1 MPGSKRGISVQV
13 DAALHA
19 EVKEYMEAHGMTMG
33 DFVSLALQNELH
45 PKQMEGENL
54 VEKQRTIAFAVPE
67 SLFQK
72 IKAYLQRNNLTQKQ
86 FFLSLIEA
94 ELEREEQMLT
104 TAASEEEGLEDPE
117 TLDESEAPAEE
128 AVSSPVSGF
137 EAEVEEPVQE
147 ATEIADLGPVAD
159 EFDGEVE
166 DEDEALND
174 PEAPTE
180 EAVSGPVSASAENME
195 EVYQEGT
202 ETAEFEPV
210 AADLEEET
218 DHTGEDDALDEDEDE
233 SETEDPSF
241 SMGM

>member
-1 MPGSKRGISVQV
+1 MPGSKKGISVQV
-13 DAALHA
+13 NAALHA

-94 ELEREEQMLT
+94 ELEREEQRLT
-104 TAASEEEGLEDPE
+104 TAEPEEEGLEDPE
-117 TLDESEAPAEE
+117 TLDEPEAPTEE
-128 AVSSPVSGF
+128 AVSGPVSGF

-147 ATEIADLGPVAD
+147 A
-159 EFDGEVE
+159 
-166 DEDEALND
+166 
-174 PEAPTE
+174 
-180 EAVSGPVSASAENME
+180 
-195 EVYQEGT
+195 T

-218 DHTGEDDALDEDEDE
+218 DHTGEDDALDEEEDE

>member
-1 MPGSKRGISVQV
+1 MPGSKKGISVQV

-33 DFVSLALQNELH
+33 DFVALALQNELH

-86 FFLSLIEA
+86 LFLSLIEA
-94 ELEREEQMLT
+94 ELEREAQRLT
-104 TAASEEEGLEDPE
+104 TAEPAEEGLEDAE
-117 TLDESEAPAEE
+117 TLDEPEAPAEE
-128 AVSSPVSGF
+128 AVSGPVSGF

-147 ATEIADLGPVAD
+147 ATETADFG
-159 EFDGEVE
+159 
-166 DEDEALND
+166 
-174 PEAPTE
+174 
-180 EAVSGPVSASAENME
+180 
-195 EVYQEGT
+195 
-202 ETAEFEPV
+202 PV

>member
-1 MPGSKRGISVQV
+1 MPGSKKGISVQV
-13 DAALHA
+13 NAALHA

-104 TAASEEEGLEDPE
+104 TAEPEEAGLEDENAE
-117 TLDESEAPAEE
+117 TLDEGEAPAEE
-128 AVSSPVSGF
+128 AVSGPVSEF

-147 ATEIADLGPVAD
+147 A
-159 EFDGEVE
+159 
-166 DEDEALND
+166 
-174 PEAPTE
+174 
-180 EAVSGPVSASAENME
+180 
-195 EVYQEGT
+195 T

>member
-1 MPGSKRGISVQV
+1 MPGSKKGISVQV
-13 DAALHA
+13 NAALHA

-94 ELEREEQMLT
+94 ELEQEAQRLT
-104 TAASEEEGLEDPE
+104 TAEPEEAGLEDAVAALNDP
-117 TLDESEAPAEE
+117 EAPAEE

-147 ATEIADLGPVAD
+147 AA
-159 EFDGEVE
+159 
-166 DEDEALND
+166 
-174 PEAPTE
+174 
-180 EAVSGPVSASAENME
+180 
-195 EVYQEGT
+195 

>member
-1 MPGSKRGISVQV
+1 MPGSKKGISVQV
-13 DAALHA
+13 NAALHA

-94 ELEREEQMLT
+94 ELEQEAQRLT
-104 TAASEEEGLEDPE
+104 TAEPEEAGLEDAVAALNDP
-117 TLDESEAPAEE
+117 EAPAEE

-147 ATEIADLGPVAD
+147 A
-159 EFDGEVE
+159 
-166 DEDEALND
+166 
-174 PEAPTE
+174 
-180 EAVSGPVSASAENME
+180 
-195 EVYQEGT
+195 T

>member
-1 MPGSKRGISVQV
+1 MPGSKKGISVQV

-45 PKQMEGENL
+45 PKRMGGEND

-104 TAASEEEGLEDPE
+104 TAEPEEEGLEDEDPE
-117 TLDESEAPAEE
+117 TLDEPEAYAEE
-128 AVSSPVSGF
+128 AVS
-137 EAEVEEPVQE
+137 
-147 ATEIADLGPVAD
+147 D
-159 EFDGEVE
+159 
-166 DEDEALND
+166 
-174 PEAPTE
+174 
-180 EAVSGPVSASAENME
+180 PVSASAENME
-195 EVYQEGT
+195 EVYQEG
-202 ETAEFEPV
+202 AES
-210 AADLEEET
+210 ADL
-218 DHTGEDDALDEDEDE
+218 G
-233 SETEDPSF
+233 PVF
-241 SMGM
+241 G

>member
-1 MPGSKRGISVQV
+1 M
-13 DAALHA
+13 
-19 EVKEYMEAHGMTMG
+19 
-33 DFVSLALQNELH
+33 
-45 PKQMEGENL
+45 

-104 TAASEEEGLEDPE
+104 TAEPEEAGLEDEDPE
-117 TLDESEAPAEE
+117 TLDEPEAPA
-128 AVSSPVSGF
+128 
-137 EAEVEEPVQE
+137 
-147 ATEIADLGPVAD
+147 
-159 EFDGEVE
+159 
-166 DEDEALND
+166 
-174 PEAPTE
+174 E

-195 EVYQEGT
+195 EVYQEGA
-202 ETAEFEPV
+202 ESAEFEPV

>member
-94 ELEREEQMLT
+94 ELEREAQRLT
-104 TAASEEEGLEDPE
+104 TAEPAEEGLEDEDPE
-117 TLDESEAPAEE
+117 T
-128 AVSSPVSGF
+128 
-137 EAEVEEPVQE
+137 
-147 ATEIADLGPVAD
+147 
-159 EFDGEVE
+159 
-166 DEDEALND
+166 LND

>member
-1 MPGSKRGISVQV
+1 MPGSKKGISVQV

-94 ELEREEQMLT
+94 ELEREEQMLA
-104 TAASEEEGLEDPE
+104 TAEPEEAGLEDEDPE
-117 TLDESEAPAEE
+117 TLDE
-128 AVSSPVSGF
+128 
-137 EAEVEEPVQE
+137 
-147 ATEIADLGPVAD
+147 L
-159 EFDGEVE
+159 
-166 DEDEALND
+166 
-174 PEAPTE
+174 EAPTE